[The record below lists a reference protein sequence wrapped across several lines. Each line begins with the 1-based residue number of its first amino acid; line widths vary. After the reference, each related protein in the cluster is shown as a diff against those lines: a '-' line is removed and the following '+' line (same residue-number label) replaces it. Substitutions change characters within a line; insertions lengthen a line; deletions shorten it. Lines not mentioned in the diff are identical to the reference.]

1 MLNPTASSSFVPITS
16 RSAHS
21 LKHRGAVV
29 IQNKREEAGN
39 DPSSCAPMKTTKLLS
54 KSGSS
59 TKKGSGATAEE
70 NATKAMHDTQR
81 RQPKQRVRK
90 MPQEARRAA
99 AGTRRRV
106 GVERSKVQHPQPA
119 EASPFRVHHDHQ
131 AQRRDRIFSVS
142 LFLSVGSV
150 FVLCFVSRPSC
161 PSPSFL
167 PSLQRRVDESSPAT

>member
-1 MLNPTASSSFVPITS
+1 
-16 RSAHS
+16 
-21 LKHRGAVV
+21 
-29 IQNKREEAGN
+29 
-39 DPSSCAPMKTTKLLS
+39 
-54 KSGSS
+54 
-59 TKKGSGATAEE
+59 
-70 NATKAMHDTQR
+70 
-81 RQPKQRVRK
+81 

-150 FVLCFVSRPSC
+150 FVLCFVSRPSF
-161 PSPSFL
+161 PSPS
-167 PSLQRRVDESSPAT
+167 VHAASSAASSR

>member
-59 TKKGSGATAEE
+59 TKKGRGDSRRECDEGNARY
-70 NATKAMHDTQR
+70 ATKTAKAEGEEDASR
-81 RQPKQRVRK
+81 G
-90 MPQEARRAA
+90 AA

-150 FVLCFVSRPSC
+150 FVLCFVSSSSC
-161 PSPSFL
+161 LSPSSIQ
-167 PSLQRRVDESSPAT
+167 PAQRRVDESSPAT